1 MTTSEPATDE
11 RILDKAIGFSLDRID
26 DNLEPFRDAF
36 PAEPESGLTYEQEDI
51 RGSWTAGF
59 WPGLLWAAHEHTGAD
74 RYRQVADWL
83 LPHFAERLHEGD
95 ASENHH
101 DLGFLF
107 THGALAAHDATER
120 KRARDL
126 AVEAA
131 DQLASRFHSRPG
143 VIQAWRDHRPP
154 KDEVQIIVDTM
165 MNLPLLY
172 RAASITGRDRL
183 AETAATHADN
193 AADVLLRD
201 DGSTAHTYWF
211 DADTGE
217 PLRQQTGQGLADGST
232 WTRGQAWAIYGYA
245 LSYRHTGRDRF
256 RDVSVLTADHFLD
269 RLPDDGVPPWDFD
282 SDEPEIR
289 DSSAAAIAANG
300 LLELAGHLP
309 ATDDDRAR
317 YETAALDILSSLAA
331 EYTTEGEDS
340 NAVLAHGT
348 AHRTEGLYDQ
358 PLIYGDYYFLSALLR
373 AIENWTPF
381 AAR

>member
-1 MTTSEPATDE
+1 MATAEHDADLATLE
-11 RILDKAIGFSLDRID
+11 STIEFALGRID
-26 DNLEPFRDAF
+26 DNLEPFRDSF
-36 PAEPESGLTYEQEDI
+36 PTEPETGLTYEQADI

-95 ASENHH
+95 AAENHH
-101 DLGFLF
+101 DLGFLY
-107 THGALAAHDATER
+107 THGALAAHDVTGR

-126 AVEAA
+126 AIEAA
-131 DQLASRFHSRPG
+131 DQLVSRFHSAPG
-143 VIQAWRDHRPP
+143 VIQAWGDHRPP
-154 KDEVQIIVDTM
+154 NDEVRIIVDTM

-172 RAASITGRDRL
+172 RVASMTGRDRL
-183 AETAATHADN
+183 AEIAETHADT

-211 DADTGE
+211 DAETGE
-217 PLRQQTGQGLADGST
+217 PLRQETGQGLADDST

-256 RDVSVLTADHFLD
+256 RDVSARTADHFLD

-282 SDEPEIR
+282 SDEQEIR

-309 ATDDDRAR
+309 ATDGDRDR
-317 YETAALDILSSLAA
+317 YEAAALDILQSLATA
-331 EYTTEGEDS
+331 YTTAGEDS

-348 AHRTEGLYDQ
+348 AHRTEGQYDQ

-373 AIENWTPF
+373 ATDNWTPF